1 MSVPMLNFLPGTVR
15 REVRYRRARRRTVL
29 LMGLMLAL
37 SVGAGLH
44 SWNSARHASAVRRV
58 STQLAENADDQA
70 LSETEQRLSS
80 EAADLERALQVTDGL
95 VPTIS
100 TSTVIATISHLLPE
114 QVSLQG
120 VRIEFEEAPRQFQI
134 LLKGCAS
141 SGDILGDFERKL
153 ASCPVFS
160 GVTLSER
167 RTVEWL
173 GRRVDEF
180 TVSLQVP
187 LDVQLRA
194 PATLRVAS
202 GGIQ

>member
-1 MSVPMLNFLPGTVR
+1 MSVPVLNFLPATVH

-37 SVGAGLH
+37 SMGAGLH

-58 STQLAENADDQA
+58 STQLAERTDDQT
-70 LSETEQRLSS
+70 LSETERRLAS

-100 TSTVIATISHLLPE
+100 TSNVIATITRLLPE

-120 VRIEFEEAPRQFQI
+120 VRIEFEEAPRQFQV

-141 SGDILGDFERKL
+141 SGDTLGDFERKL
-153 ASCPVFS
+153 ASCPMFS

-194 PATLRVAS
+194 PAALQVAS
-202 GGIQ
+202 GETR